1 MDTNNRL
8 EEVNVKPTTS
18 IEYIKNYSITS
29 LGGFPIIKEE
39 THSEVNEYMQ
49 EETIYDIDDFS
60 IINGTNKD
68 NIFNTINKSTT
79 ALINSENLEYY
90 VPEQMSEDNK
100 EDDVN
105 ISTLL
110 ITDKHGFICNE
121 EEIPKGSE
129 LTKSLSAE
137 IVLRRERK
145 WLEMI
150 DHWNDYMAGK
160 FDIIKRR
167 CRKGIPDSLRGRAWK
182 HLCGAYFH
190 MHIGKNKNVFDIVS
204 QQPADPKY
212 VEEIKKDLDRQFPEH
227 ELFSR
232 QTPYG
237 IREDGYCQAQ
247 APIAAVLLMY
257 MPLKEAFYCF
267 VQICHKYLPGY
278 FTHDM
283 EQIKIDGEV
292 MKHIM
297 KAKCPKI
304 YFHMKKNLVEP
315 SMYLIQWFMCIF
327 CRTLPW
333 PSVLRIWDMFFCEG
347 IKVLFKVALVII
359 SETFGNKKTFEECP
373 DQGSILIKLKEL
385 SKELLSEDILVKKVL
400 DINLDEYDL
409 ERAHYRIVK
418 NWKLRSDIYT

>member
-1 MDTNNRL
+1 
-8 EEVNVKPTTS
+8 
-18 IEYIKNYSITS
+18 
-29 LGGFPIIKEE
+29 
-39 THSEVNEYMQ
+39 
-49 EETIYDIDDFS
+49 
-60 IINGTNKD
+60 
-68 NIFNTINKSTT
+68 
-79 ALINSENLEYY
+79 
-90 VPEQMSEDNK
+90 MSESDEK
-100 EDDVN
+100 DSIN
-105 ISTLL
+105 ISNLPP
-110 ITDKHGFICNE
+110 TDKHGFIRSE
-121 EEIPKGSE
+121 EEIPEGGP
-129 LTKSLSAE
+129 LTKHLSVE

-145 WLEMI
+145 WIEMI
-150 DHWNDYMAGK
+150 EHWNDYMTGK

-182 HLCGAYFH
+182 HLCGAFFH

-212 VEEIKKDLDRQFPEH
+212 IDEIKKDLDRQFPEH

-237 IREDGYCQAQ
+237 VKGKEDLFILLKSYTVLHPEDGYCQAQ

-292 MKHIM
+292 LKYIM
-297 KAKCPKI
+297 KAKCPKV

-347 IKVLFKVALVII
+347 VKVLFKVALVII
-359 SETFGNKKTFEECP
+359 SETFGNKKALDECP

-385 SKELLSEDILVKKVL
+385 PKELLSEDVLIKKVL

-418 NWKLRSDIYT
+418 TRKLRSDTYT